1 MIKPFRLVTW
11 RKGAQY
17 KFECKVKRTKMV
29 DNVPFVDGNRDEG
42 SVQARFTFR
51 WPLFATAKILGIFLN
66 LKSQILQRFLKW
78 VAVPMIHARK
88 STTMQF

>member
-1 MIKPFRLVTW
+1 
-11 RKGAQY
+11 
-17 KFECKVKRTKMV
+17 MV

-42 SVQARFTFR
+42 SVQAKFTVR
-51 WPLFATAKILGIFLN
+51 CPLHATAKSTFWSIFLN